1 MRIEFM
7 PGMTNVARFPL
18 EVRVE
23 PSLELLLDIAPDCRE
38 VDLVAEAFD
47 LDRCLHEARGA
58 ADLAMAEHILN
69 NVPPERGAR
78 RRLALDRLL
87 QPLIGQ
93 AVDACR
99 LAHRAG
105 EVARRANQRLVEAQI
120 EGGYWIDALK
130 ENATEKSNEAARRLI
145 EAHIA
150 SEEAQGAARAVSIA
164 KRGEEWRPF
173 NLRAEEEASFL
184 GAAST

>member
-7 PGMTNVARFPL
+7 PGMTNVVRFPL

-47 LDRCLHEARGA
+47 LDRCLHEARGT

-78 RRLALDRLL
+78 RRLALDGLL

-130 ENATEKSNEAARRLI
+130 DIATEKSNEAARRLI
-145 EAHIA
+145 AAHIA
-150 SEEAQGAARAVSIA
+150 SEEVQGAARAVSIA

-173 NLRAEEEASFL
+173 NLRAEEEALFF
-184 GAAST
+184 GVAST

>member
-7 PGMTNVARFPL
+7 PGMTNVVRFPL

-38 VDLVAEAFD
+38 VDSVAEAFD
-47 LDRCLHEARGA
+47 LDRRLHEARGA

-69 NVPPERGAR
+69 YVAPERGAR
-78 RRLALDRLL
+78 RRLALDGLL
-87 QPLIGQ
+87 QPLIGK

-105 EVARRANQRLVEAQI
+105 EDARRANQRLVEAQI
-120 EGGYWIDALK
+120 EGGYWIDAL
-130 ENATEKSNEAARRLI
+130 NDIATEKSNEAARCLI

-173 NLRAEEEASFL
+173 NLRTEEEALFF